1 MGLPVVLNG
10 VDRVDDMKIACGVG
24 GSFDLQGRHRDTC
37 AEVVRPGP
45 MVPVD
50 LPGPESRMRGRDY
63 GRERMKMVVEVYQG
77 VSLRSM
83 DLRKWQR
90 MAR

>member
-24 GSFDLQGRHRDTC
+24 SLDLQGRPRDAC
-37 AEVVRPGP
+37 AGVVRPGP

-50 LPGPESRMRGRDY
+50 LPGTESRMGGLDY
-63 GRERMKMVVEVYQG
+63 VLEKMKMFVEVDQG
-77 VSLRSM
+77 VFLCSN
-83 DLRKWQR
+83 LRKSQK

>member
-10 VDRVDDMKIACGVG
+10 VDRVDDMKIACGR
-24 GSFDLQGRHRDTC
+24 FDLQGRPRDAC

-50 LPGPESRMRGRDY
+50 LRRDEVRMTGRDY
-63 GRERMKMVVEVYQG
+63 GLEKMKMFVEVDQG
-77 VSLRSM
+77 VSGRSM
-83 DLRKWQR
+83 DLQR
-90 MAR
+90 SQRTAR

>member
-24 GSFDLQGRHRDTC
+24 SFDLRGRPRDAC

-50 LPGPESRMRGRDY
+50 LLATEARDGGRSQVL
-63 GRERMKMVVEVYQG
+63 ERMKMFVEVDQG
-77 VSLRSM
+77 VSLCSN
-83 DLRKWQR
+83 LRMLLR

>member
-10 VDRVDDMKIACGVG
+10 VDRVDDMKTVVDAG
-24 GSFDLQGRHRDTC
+24 GRFDLQGRPRDAC

-45 MVPVD
+45 IQVD
-50 LPGPESRMRGRDY
+50 LPGTESRMGGPDY
-63 GRERMKMVVEVYQG
+63 VLERIKMFVEVDQG
-77 VSLRSM
+77 VSLCSM

-90 MAR
+90 TAR

>member
-10 VDRVDDMKIACGVG
+10 VDRIDDMKIAG
-24 GSFDLQGRHRDTC
+24 GNSDLQGRPRDAC

-50 LPGPESRMRGRDY
+50 LPGTESRMGGLDY
-63 GRERMKMVVEVYQG
+63 VLEKMKMFVEVDQG
-77 VSLRSM
+77 VSGRSM
-83 DLRKWQR
+83 DLRRSQR
-90 MAR
+90 TAR